1 VKYQLQKLEKNYF
14 LIKVNFI
21 SFSLKFIN
29 KKDIIMKIQKWLTS
43 FIFASLVLVACSD
56 DGDSPSGPADPV
68 YSTGSSTFGDATGND
83 VIYGIEPIA
92 GGFLLVGNTE
102 TLNNGSSS
110 DGLVMQVDLEGNVA
124 WESTVD
130 SGNNDYDRFY
140 DVELAADGNIIAA
153 GFGTVGSSD
162 TDMMLAVM
170 TSGGS
175 LTNISLVGTTS
186 RERAYSVGDWSSFSA
201 YMMAGYNSE
210 TQATVQYIDSGDFS
224 DRGADIIDL
233 ETSSVYRGIK
243 TGDNLIVHVG
253 DILVNGQYDGM
264 FTAVNATDGVY
275 LDDSPGKVIS
285 SLASRLYG
293 INNTPS
299 NRAAV
304 VICGTSD
311 SGNGYIAK
319 ANTSGDLVWET
330 TTSEIAVLWSVMED
344 SMGNVVAVGW
354 SGTDAIMVKT
364 DSQGQ
369 ITLTKTFNGT
379 ANGTDRF
386 FGVAESENGEYVM
399 VGSTAVSSD
408 GTSSGWMVR
417 TTPEGN

>member
-1 VKYQLQKLEKNYF
+1 MKLQKWVIGL
-14 LIKVNFI
+14 
-21 SFSLKFIN
+21 
-29 KKDIIMKIQKWLTS
+29 M
-43 FIFASLVLVACSD
+43 FASLLLVGCSD
-56 DGDSPSGPADPV
+56 DGDNPSGPADPE
-68 YSTGSSTFGDATGND
+68 YSTGSSIFGDATGND
-83 VIYGIEPIA
+83 VIYGLEPIA

-110 DGLVMQVDLEGNVA
+110 DGLVMQVDSEGNVA

-130 SGNNDYDRFY
+130 SGNNDYDRLY
-140 DVELAADGNIIAA
+140 DVQLAEDGNIIAA
-153 GFGTVGSSD
+153 GFGTVGSGD
-162 TDMMLAVM
+162 TDMMLTVM
-170 TSGGS
+170 TSGGTLS
-175 LTNISLVGTTS
+175 NLTLFGTTS
-186 RERAYSVGDWSSFSA
+186 RERAYSVGDWIESSV
-201 YMMAGYNSE
+201 YMMAGYNAD
-210 TQATVQYIDSGDFS
+210 TKATNQYIDSGNFS
-224 DRGADIIDL
+224 NRGADVLDSL
-233 ETSSVYRGIK
+233 ESSWYRGIN
-243 TGDNLIVHVG
+243 TGDNSMAFVG
-253 DILVNGQYDGM
+253 DALVNGQYDGI
-264 FTAVNATDGVY
+264 FTSYSTSTGVFQGG
-275 LDDSPGKVIS
+275 PGKILSTV
-285 SLASRLYG
+285 ASRLYG

-304 VICGTSD
+304 VVSGTSD

-379 ANGTDRF
+379 ANGSDRF
-386 FGVAESENGEYVM
+386 FGIAESESGEYVM

-408 GTSSGWMVR
+408 GTTSGWMVR
-417 TTPEGN
+417 TTPDGD

>member
-1 VKYQLQKLEKNYF
+1 MKLQR
-14 LIKVNFI
+14 
-21 SFSLKFIN
+21 
-29 KKDIIMKIQKWLTS
+29 WLMCCV
-43 FIFASLVLVACSD
+43 FASLVLVACSD

-140 DVELAADGNIIAA
+140 DIELAADGNIIAA

-175 LTNISLVGTTS
+175 LTNMSLFGTTS
-186 RERAYSVGDWSSFSA
+186 RERAYTVGDWSAFSA
-201 YMMAGYNSE
+201 YMLAGYNSD
-210 TQATVQYIDSGDFS
+210 TNAFVQYVDSSDFS
-224 DRGADIIDL
+224 SKGADVL
-233 ETSSVYRGIK
+233 AGTSSWYRSVK
-243 TGDNLIVHVG
+243 TNDNYISYVG
-253 DILVNGQYDGM
+253 DILVDGQYDGIY
-264 FTAVNATDGVY
+264 TAFNTADGTFK
-275 LDDSPGKVIS
+275 DTPGKVIS
-285 SLASRLYG
+285 TLASRLYG
-293 INNTPS
+293 VNSTPNNG
-299 NRAAV
+299 V
-304 VICGTSD
+304 VICGIAD

-319 ANTSGDLVWET
+319 TSTSGDIVWEIT
-330 TTSEIAVLWSVMED
+330 TTEQALLWSVMED

-379 ANGTDRF
+379 ASGTDRF

-408 GTSSGWMVR
+408 GTTSGWMVR
-417 TTPEGN
+417 TTPDGN

>member
-1 VKYQLQKLEKNYF
+1 
-14 LIKVNFI
+14 
-21 SFSLKFIN
+21 
-29 KKDIIMKIQKWLTS
+29 MKIQKWLTS

-153 GFGTVGSSD
+153 GFGTVGSGD

-175 LTNISLVGTTS
+175 LTNMSLFGTTS
-186 RERAYSVGDWSSFSA
+186 RERAYTVGDWSDFSV
-201 YMMAGYNSE
+201 YLMAGYNSDTKAT
-210 TQATVQYIDSGDFS
+210 TQYVDSGDFS
-224 DRGADIIDL
+224 NRGVDIFDS
-233 ETSSVYRGIK
+233 EASSWYRGVN
-243 TGDNLIVHVG
+243 TGDNVIALVG
-253 DILVNGQYDGM
+253 DALVNGQYDGI
-264 FTAVNATDGVY
+264 FTSANTSTGVFQAG
-275 LDDSPGKVIS
+275 PGKVLS
-285 SLASRLYG
+285 TVASRLYG

-330 TTSEIAVLWSVMED
+330 TTSEIAILWSVMED

-408 GTSSGWMVR
+408 GTTSGWMVR
-417 TTPEGN
+417 TTPDGN

>member
-1 VKYQLQKLEKNYF
+1 MKL
-14 LIKVNFI
+14 
-21 SFSLKFIN
+21 
-29 KKDIIMKIQKWLTS
+29 QKWLMCFT
-43 FIFASLVLVACSD
+43 FAGLLLVGCSD

-140 DVELAADGNIIAA
+140 DVELASDGNILAA

-170 TSGGS
+170 TSGGTLS
-175 LTNISLVGTTS
+175 NISLVGTTA
-186 RERAYSVGDWSSFSA
+186 RERAYAVGDWSNFSA
-201 YMMAGYNSE
+201 YMMAGYNSQ

-224 DRGADIIDL
+224 DRGADILDS
-233 ETSSVYRGIK
+233 ESSSWYRGVN
-243 TGDNLIVHVG
+243 TGDNTIAFVG
-253 DILVNGQYDGM
+253 DALVNGQYDGI
-264 FTAVNATDGVY
+264 FTSFSTSTGVFAGG
-275 LDDSPGKVIS
+275 PGKVLS
-285 SLASRLYG
+285 TVASRLYG

-319 ANTSGDLVWET
+319 ANASGDLVWET

-379 ANGTDRF
+379 ASGTDRF
-386 FGVAESENGEYVM
+386 FGIAESENGEYVM

-408 GTSSGWMVR
+408 GTTSGWMVR